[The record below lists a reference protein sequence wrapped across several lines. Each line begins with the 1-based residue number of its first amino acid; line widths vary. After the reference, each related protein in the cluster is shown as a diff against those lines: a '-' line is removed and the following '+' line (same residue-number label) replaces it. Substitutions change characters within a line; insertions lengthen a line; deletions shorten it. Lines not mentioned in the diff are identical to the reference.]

1 MDSHDDQQEEARV
14 SVELAQRI
22 GRGDRSAETELFER
36 YGRGVLYLLNR
47 KTRDPE
53 LARDLRQ
60 ETFRVAIEHLRANGL
75 HEAERI
81 GAYLRGIAV
90 NLAIAD
96 ARKTSRRGTTADS
109 ETVELAAD
117 PAASPVESVSREQ
130 IRQAV
135 RSLLDELPVARD
147 REILVRFYL
156 EDEDK
161 ESICTGLGVDS
172 AHFNR
177 VLFRAKQR
185 FGELVAR
192 AEQRGKLRLVG

>member
-14 SVELAQRI
+14 SAELAQRI

-53 LARDLRQ
+53 SALDLRQ
-60 ETFRVAIEHLRANGL
+60 ETFRIAIEHLRAQGL
-75 HEAERI
+75 QEAERI

-96 ARKTSRRGTTADS
+96 GRKTTRRATTADS
-109 ETVELAAD
+109 DAVELVAD
-117 PAASPVESVSREQ
+117 PAASPVESVSRDQ
-130 IRQAV
+130 VRDAV
-135 RSLLDELPVARD
+135 RSLLAELPVARD
-147 REILVRFYL
+147 REILARFYL

-185 FGELVAR
+185 FAELVAR

>member
-1 MDSHDDQQEEARV
+1 M
-14 SVELAQRI
+14 ELAQRI
-22 GRGDRSAETELFER
+22 GRGDRSAEAELFER
-36 YGRGVLYLLNR
+36 YGRGVLYLLKR

-53 LARDLRQ
+53 LALDLRQ
-60 ETFRVAIEHLRANGL
+60 ETFRVAIEHLRAHGL
-75 HEAERI
+75 KEAERI

-96 ARKTSRRGTTADS
+96 ARKTTRRATTADS
-109 ETVELAAD
+109 EAVELVAD
-117 PAASPVESVSREQ
+117 PAASPVESVSSEQVRE
-130 IRQAV
+130 AV
-135 RSLLDELPVARD
+135 RSLLAELPVARD

-161 ESICTGLGVDS
+161 ESICAGLGVDS

>member
-1 MDSHDDQQEEARV
+1 VDSHDDQQEEARV
-14 SVELAQRI
+14 SAELAQRI

-53 LARDLRQ
+53 SALDLRQ
-60 ETFRVAIEHLRANGL
+60 ETFRIAIEHLRARGL
-75 HEAERI
+75 QEAERI

-96 ARKTSRRGTTADS
+96 GRKTTRRATTADS
-109 ETVELAAD
+109 DAVELVAD
-117 PAASPVESVSREQ
+117 PAASPVESVSRDQ
-130 IRQAV
+130 VRDAV
-135 RSLLDELPVARD
+135 RSLLAELPVARD